1 MSTDAEM
8 AEFGRLFQ
16 AFLRLSL
23 DNAERK
29 PSGLIVRLTEHL
41 GVEPMGLPVVAAS
54 YQPFDHVNVQ
64 VAIEAYLTG
73 EGRRAEMIGLAGHGM
88 RDNYSLVEVVEIAAQ
103 HDTFTL
109 GGVDYVTASSG
120 VGVERR
126 VVNFGIFLISDGAT
140 RMAALL
146 RGSSERYGRPAVQVE
161 VLSADPAAAQAL
173 LSELRKLMV
182 THNVFR
188 GQVVSFEPQE
198 FGYGGVGPLR
208 FHARPVLDADDVV
221 LPPGA
226 LDAVNRQIVGVARHR
241 ERLRAAGHPL
251 KRGVLLFGP
260 PGTGK
265 THTVRYLMTQL
276 PDFTVVLLPG
286 MAQQLIQHACALAR
300 LVQPALIVME
310 DVDLVAESR
319 HMRPGLDNPLL
330 FQVLNEMDGLA
341 GDADVAFLLTTNRA
355 DLLEPA
361 LAQRPGR
368 VDLAVEL
375 PLPDDA
381 AREALLRLYGGD
393 VSLTDRQV
401 SEVVAA
407 TSGMT
412 AAFFTELARRATLL
426 AAVDNTAPAT
436 FDHLQ
441 AALAELQA
449 SRDAVAAQVPPPG
462 PPKRT
467 GSGGH
472 C

>member
-1 MSTDAEM
+1 V
-8 AEFGRLFQ
+8 
-16 AFLRLSL
+16 
-23 DNAERK
+23 
-29 PSGLIVRLTEHL
+29 I
-41 GVEPMGLPVVAAS
+41 
-54 YQPFDHVNVQ
+54 
-64 VAIEAYLTG
+64 
-73 EGRRAEMIGLAGHGM
+73 
-88 RDNYSLVEVVEIAAQ
+88 
-103 HDTFTL
+103 
-109 GGVDYVTASSG
+109 
-120 VGVERR
+120 
-126 VVNFGIFLISDGAT
+126 
-140 RMAALL
+140 
-146 RGSSERYGRPAVQVE
+146 
-161 VLSADPAAAQAL
+161 
-173 LSELRKLMV
+173 
-182 THNVFR
+182 
-188 GQVVSFEPQE
+188 
-198 FGYGGVGPLR
+198 
-208 FHARPVLDADDVV
+208 

-226 LDAVNRQIVGVARHR
+226 LDAVNRQIVGMARHR
-241 ERLRAAGHPL
+241 ELLRAAGHPL

-286 MAQQLIQHACALAR
+286 MSQQLIQHACALAR

-319 HMRPGLDNPLL
+319 HMRSGLDNPLL

-381 AREALLRLYGGD
+381 AREELLRLYGRGL
-393 VSLTDRQV
+393 SLTDPQV
-401 SEVVAA
+401 SEIVAA

-426 AAVDNTAPAT
+426 AAVDDTAPAT
-436 FDHLQ
+436 FDHVQ

-467 GSGGH
+467 GSAGH

>member
-1 MSTDAEM
+1 
-8 AEFGRLFQ
+8 
-16 AFLRLSL
+16 LRLSL
-23 DNAERK
+23 EGIRHQ
-29 PSGLIVRLTEHL
+29 PSELISRLTEHL
-41 GVEPMGLPVVAAS
+41 GVDPTGLPVVAAS
-54 YQPFDHVNVQ
+54 YQTFDHVNVQ
-64 VAIEAYLTG
+64 VAIEAYLAG
-73 EGRRAEMIGLAGHGM
+73 EGRRAEVIGIAGQGM
-88 RDNYSLVEVVEIAAQ
+88 RDMHSLAEVVEMADRHRVFSI
-103 HDTFTL
+103 
-109 GGVDYVTASSG
+109 GGVDYATAAAG

-126 VVNFGIFLISDGAT
+126 VVNFGIFLISDGAA
-140 RMAALL
+140 RLAALL
-146 RGSSERYGRPAVQVE
+146 RGSSARHGRPAVQLE

-173 LSELRKLMV
+173 LSELRRLMV

-198 FGYGGVGPLR
+198 FGFGHGGVGPLR
-208 FHARPVLDADDVV
+208 FHARPALGADDVI

-226 LDAVNRQIVGVARHR
+226 LDAVDRQIIGMARHR
-241 ERLRAAGHPL
+241 ELLRAAGHPL

-276 PDFTVVLLPG
+276 PEFTVVLLPG
-286 MAQQLIQHACALAR
+286 MAQQFIQHACGLAR

-319 HMRPGLDNPLL
+319 HMRPGMDNPLL

-368 VDLAVEL
+368 VDLAVAL

-381 AREALLRLYGGD
+381 AREALLRLYGRGL
-393 VSLTDRQV
+393 SLTPQQV
-401 SEVVAA
+401 SEIVAA
-407 TSGMT
+407 TAGVT
-412 AAFFTELARRATLL
+412 AAFFTELARRASLL

-436 FDHLQ
+436 FGHVE
-441 AALAELQA
+441 AALAELQE
-449 SRDAVAAQVPPPG
+449 SRDAIAAEVPPPPPG
-462 PPKRT
+462 PVR
-467 GSGGH
+467 
-472 C
+472 